1 MNNFYSRNFQ
11 NFCSQKRYYGNMFL
25 IPQENY
31 VEFLKEVYIKFKNT
45 KGLKSLYELKRLAL
59 REAQKATSGMIFK
72 DNINSSSKK
81 LLKEDL
87 IKIFKAVYDVINPI
101 LVKINQNFKNE
112 RRKNYE
118 DNKKYLSII
127 KTFEQQKSNLITFTI
142 RSICKAMK
150 IKFSQ
155 LQEKIKFYIQANDQE
170 VITLINSFV
179 KIGKMFALAPK
190 NLTVD
195 EVKEMLQTY
204 FDNLNYMI
212 NNSQSDKKNLKFSLV
227 FINDIIYENFGLE
240 EEQIFAFI
248 QDKNLSE
255 NIEIGELLKAIQDL
269 ILRNFSNLFDI

>member
-1 MNNFYSRNFQ
+1 
-11 NFCSQKRYYGNMFL
+11 
-25 IPQENY
+25 
-31 VEFLKEVYIKFKNT
+31 
-45 KGLKSLYELKRLAL
+45 
-59 REAQKATSGMIFK
+59 MIFK

-155 LQEKIKFYIQANDQE
+155 
-170 VITLINSFV
+170 
-179 KIGKMFALAPK
+179 
-190 NLTVD
+190 VD
-195 EVKEMLQTY
+195 
-204 FDNLNYMI
+204 F
-212 NNSQSDKKNLKFSLV
+212 
-227 FINDIIYENFGLE
+227 
-240 EEQIFAFI
+240 
-248 QDKNLSE
+248 
-255 NIEIGELLKAIQDL
+255 
-269 ILRNFSNLFDI
+269 